1 MAHLLHS
8 PCNWSDFKGFFWSFP
23 ISLNLDKRFPG
34 IITRLIIPKSNIL
47 GFSVLLCLGVLSR
60 VDYIDWFPP
69 NDFPIIQVFVQ
80 IILPPFS
87 SSSALARG
95 RKVFCWAH
103 KWSIIVREVEMRDNF
118 STKSWQKSGK
128 RKTPHIIV
136 GNIQS
141 WFLWWGE
148 KNCVELLGNW
158 RFIEGSAIRGFAGP

>member
-1 MAHLLHS
+1 MAHLHHS

-34 IITRLIIPKSNIL
+34 IITRLIIPKINIL

-60 VDYIDWFPP
+60 SRLYWLIPPKWFPHYP
-69 NDFPIIQVFVQ
+69 SFCQ
-80 IILPPFS
+80 ILLPPFS

-103 KWSIIVREVEMRDNF
+103 KWSIIVREVEMRGNF

-148 KNCVELLGNW
+148 KHCIELLGNW
-158 RFIEGSAIRGFAGP
+158 RFIEGRAIRGFAGP

>member
-23 ISLNLDKRFPG
+23 ISLNLDKRFPR
-34 IITRLIIPKSNIL
+34 IITTLIIPKINIL
-47 GFSVLLCLGVLSR
+47 CFLFYCVLECCLG

-69 NDFPIIQVFVQ
+69 NDFPIIQVFVE
-80 IILPPFS
+80 ILLPSFS
-87 SSSALARG
+87 TSSALARR

-128 RKTPHIIV
+128 IRSVMISVMRWEKLHWGISKLKV
-136 GNIQS
+136 HCSQGN
-141 WFLWWGE
+141 
-148 KNCVELLGNW
+148 
-158 RFIEGSAIRGFAGP
+158 